1 MDYNFKHRIFFR
13 FLKNNDLYQKIIF
26 QIKYQ
31 QSEYLLSKEYLYQ
44 IFDKLFVWS
53 NTNEGYKY
61 WYGVQLNFIRI
72 LITIDPNNIDYI
84 KYYQLLLSFNVK

>member
-31 QSEYLLSKEYLYQ
+31 QSDYLLSKEYLYK

-53 NTNEGYKY
+53 NTNEWYKY
-61 WYGVQLNFIRI
+61 WYYNYL
-72 LITIDPNNIDYI
+72 
-84 KYYQLLLSFNVK
+84 

>member
-31 QSEYLLSKEYLYQ
+31 QSDYLLSKEYLYK

-61 WYGVQLNFIRI
+61 WYDVQLNFIRI

-84 KYYQLLLSFNVK
+84 KYYQLLLSFNLK